1 MFEEGDSSAF
11 PVVLRM
17 RLSIGYKVSIAFSA
31 AVAVLLATVLVSHQ
45 NTTELLRTTELVAH
59 SQQVLSAV
67 EGVQGNALDAE
78 SELRAYL
85 LHGAD
90 AQRLRLR
97 VAQAAVRSNLTL
109 LGALS
114 TQDSVLAAE
123 KRRLADAV
131 ENRFD
136 DLTSAL
142 ATRHREGTSSATG
155 LISFLAD
162 RGSERRVR
170 ATVDE
175 IRVRERE
182 HLRLRSRAAAASAD
196 RADLILRFGLLLV
209 AILAPLTVLMVR
221 NDFNARRMAERALGE
236 SEAMFRAAADGSLDA
251 FYVLRAV
258 RDGMGEVMDFQ
269 FVDLNAR
276 AEGLL
281 GHRRDAVLGQRLC
294 ELIPVNRSAGFFDK
308 YRRVMETATVLE
320 EEFEVTGGDYHAAW
334 IHHQVVPLQD
344 GVAIT
349 SRDISERKRSENAL
363 RALSLVDELTGLY
376 NRRGFLTLAQQQLKL
391 AKRGHREL
399 ILLFIDMDDFKD
411 INDTFG
417 HSEGDI
423 ALKRA
428 TEILKHTFR
437 DSDIIARLGGDEFVV
452 LATDTGA
459 TGSEIIMNRLR
470 QELRERNQKDG
481 YPYSL
486 SFSVGAARF
495 DPDSS
500 PSVEDL
506 LAAADSMLYEQ
517 KKYKRQTAVAVR

>member
-1 MFEEGDSSAF
+1 
-11 PVVLRM
+11 M
-17 RLSIGYKVSIAFSA
+17 RLSIGHKVSIAFSV
-31 AVAVLLATVLVSHQ
+31 AVAVLLATAVVSHR
-45 NTTELLRTTELVAH
+45 NTRELLRTTQLVAQ

-67 EGVQGNALDAE
+67 EGIQGNALDAE
-78 SELRAYL
+78 SETRVYLLRGDALQRLKLRA
-85 LHGAD
+85 
-90 AQRLRLR
+90 AQT
-97 VAQAAVRSNLTL
+97 AVRNHLTQ

-114 TQDSVLAAE
+114 RQDSVRAAE
-123 KRRLADAV
+123 KRRLSDAV

-136 DLTSAL
+136 DLSWAL
-142 ATRHREGTSSATG
+142 STRDRAGTASATD
-155 LISFLAD
+155 LIGDLAD

-170 ATVDE
+170 ASVEE
-175 IRVRERE
+175 IRLRERE
-182 HLRLRSRAAAASAD
+182 QLRVHTRAAAASAD
-196 RADLILRFGLLLV
+196 RADLILRFGLLL
-209 AILAPLTVLMVR
+209 AGILAPLTFLMVR
-221 NDFNARRMAERALGE
+221 NDFTSRRMAQRALSE
-236 SEAMFRAAADGSLDA
+236 SEAMFRAAADGSMDA

-258 RDGMGEVMDFQ
+258 RDGVGEVMDFQ

-276 AEGLL
+276 AEALL
-281 GHRRDAVLGQRLC
+281 GHKRNAVLGQRLC

-308 YRRVMETATVLE
+308 YRCVMETATVLE
-320 EEFEVTGGDYHAAW
+320 EEFEVTAGDYHAAW
-334 IHHQVVPLQD
+334 IHHQVVPLAD

-411 INDTFG
+411 INDAFG
-417 HSEGDI
+417 HSEGDT

-428 TEILKHTFR
+428 SEILKHTFR

-459 TGSEIIMNRLR
+459 TGSEIIIHRLR
-470 QELRERNQKDG
+470 QELRERNQTDG

-495 DPDSS
+495 DHDAS

-517 KKYKRQTAVAVR
+517 KQYILTT